1 MKTAT
6 IKITQRM
13 LNKSIIDANKSVVD
27 FVKEYLPVDYDDLEW
42 SRVNGGKPRITFS
55 AKFTDGSPS
64 EVRCYLRPRG
74 DRLLSIKN
82 ITKKAA
88 AGDTVTF
95 SHADRPISDGI
106 TTIRNNYISID
117 VTKGAAA

>member
-27 FVKEYLPVDYDDLEW
+27 FVKEYLPVDYEDLEW
-42 SRVNGGKPRITFS
+42 NRLNGRKPRVGFES
-55 AKFTDGSPS
+55 KFTDGSPS
-64 EVRCYLRPRG
+64 EVRFYLRPRG
-74 DRLLSIKN
+74 DKLLSIKN

-88 AGDTVTF
+88 AGDIVTF
-95 SHADRPISDGI
+95 SHYTGI
-106 TTIRNNYISID
+106 TDNFPYRNCYILID
-117 VTKGAAA
+117 VAKGEAA

>member
-82 ITKKAA
+82 ITKQAA

-95 SHADRPISDGI
+95 SHYTGVTGNFPY
-106 TTIRNNYISID
+106 RNCYILID